1 MCIYFAGESVAHFS
15 AGTLLHVLGVNSACD
30 LIGLVCIVIGCVLLL
45 LQSLDDKEQREV
57 AIIIQ
62 QQDELSAMLGEER
75 DAPRGSETEFR
86 HSRNWS
92 IITHLKIL
100 KLANNSQICNIH
112 RAMLKNGKKEPK
124 RKKKKTLIFYFKRWF
139 WRCWKGIKILFK
151 KRSENSFFS
160 LFFFLAFLLSQE
172 SRDIFSRHFLLLLI
186 QLRYYILFRARVELI
201 RLLIFQQRVA
211 LHFDALVSLHR
222 FDSRRS
228 SLIR

>member
-86 HSRNWS
+86 HSRN
-92 IITHLKIL
+92 
-100 KLANNSQICNIH
+100 
-112 RAMLKNGKKEPK
+112 
-124 RKKKKTLIFYFKRWF
+124 
-139 WRCWKGIKILFK
+139 
-151 KRSENSFFS
+151 
-160 LFFFLAFLLSQE
+160 
-172 SRDIFSRHFLLLLI
+172 
-186 QLRYYILFRARVELI
+186 
-201 RLLIFQQRVA
+201 
-211 LHFDALVSLHR
+211 
-222 FDSRRS
+222 
-228 SLIR
+228 